1 VGEQAE
7 DKTGGT
13 ISGKICKLKAKAKRT
28 KKESTGVDVKPRTY

>member
-1 VGEQAE
+1 MGEQAE
-7 DKTGGT
+7 DKAGS